1 MPEPHASA
9 YAFQTT
15 RWTHVLKLQAGASD
29 EKERDRILSHLCR
42 SYWFPLYG
50 YARRAG
56 QSPHDAEDA
65 TQGFFH
71 HVLGS
76 DLFAKAR
83 QERGRMRTFLLTS
96 FRHWLNNRHLRET
109 AVKRGGKQA
118 TLSFD
123 AMEAEERY
131 RHEPTDIA
139 TPEDLYNRRWAR
151 DFFISVQA
159 QLRVEMEQEG
169 KARIFEVLQPWLFV
183 EAKASETDPLAE
195 ALGVSEGNF
204 RVMLNRFR
212 KRYRNLFRDAVAD
225 TLDSPTPEEI
235 EQEIR
240 ELIRL
245 GAR

>member
-1 MPEPHASA
+1 
-9 YAFQTT
+9 
-15 RWTHVLKLQAGASD
+15 
-29 EKERDRILSHLCR
+29 
-42 SYWFPLYG
+42 
-50 YARRAG
+50 
-56 QSPHDAEDA
+56 
-65 TQGFFH
+65 
-71 HVLGS
+71 
-76 DLFAKAR
+76 
-83 QERGRMRTFLLTS
+83 MRTFLLTS

-109 AVKRGGKQA
+109 AAKRGGKQA

-151 DFFISVQA
+151 DFFVSVQA
-159 QLRVEMEQEG
+159 QLRVEMEGEG

-183 EAKASETDPLAE
+183 EAKATETAPLAE
-195 ALGVSEGNF
+195 ALCVSEGNF

-212 KRYRNLFRDAVAD
+212 KRYRNLFHAAVAD